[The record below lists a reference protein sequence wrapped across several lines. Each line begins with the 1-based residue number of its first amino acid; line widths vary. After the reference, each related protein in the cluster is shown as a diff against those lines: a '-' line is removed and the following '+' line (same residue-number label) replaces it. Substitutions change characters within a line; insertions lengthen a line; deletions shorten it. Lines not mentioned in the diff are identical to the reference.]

1 MYEEVK
7 RILNEYACVDE
18 GLITPSSNLQTDL
31 DLNSLDVVNVI
42 VEFEETFGIE
52 INEEDIRTFT
62 TVGDIVDYIEAHTH
76 GEPAGVHA

>member
-18 GLITPSSNLQTDL
+18 DKITPSSNLQTDL

-62 TVGDIVDYIEAHTH
+62 TVGDIVNYIQAKTH
-76 GEPAGVHA
+76 GAPAGAHA

>member
-7 RILNEYACVDE
+7 KILNEYAGVDE
-18 GLITPSSNLQTDL
+18 DKITLSSNLLTDL

-52 INEEDIRTFT
+52 ISEEDIRSLT
-62 TVGDIVDYIEAHTH
+62 TVGDIVNYIEANTH
-76 GEPAGVHA
+76 GTPAGAHA

>member
-7 RILNEYACVDE
+7 KILNEYAGVDE
-18 GLITPSSNLQTDL
+18 DKITLSSNLLTDL

-52 INEEDIRTFT
+52 ISEEDIRALT
-62 TVGDIVDYIEAHTH
+62 TVGDIVNYIEAKTH
-76 GEPAGVHA
+76 GTPAGAHA